1 MILIKE
7 AKLLEEQI
15 GSLVGKILI
24 EPGLNLARERTKYF
38 KIQVKG
44 AENVQKLK
52 GKPFLIA
59 ANHIKP
65 SNIIARHSQLS
76 PDALIIEQEVFSLI
90 GAKIKL
96 VAKSDNGWWAENIFG
111 RHLQKIS
118 QPLTRGASKGAG
130 YIPVYKNPGSSNH
143 NLMSDISNAVADGYS
158 ILIFPQG
165 IWFKH
170 FDPSQKF
177 YTGAARMALQDN
189 LPIVPVFING
199 CDRWWRGTKV
209 NLVFGKVINPKG
221 TSVDK
226 ITELIKEGIINAQD
240 I

>member
-1 MILIKE
+1 MILVKE

-38 KIQVKG
+38 KIQVRG
-44 AENVQKLK
+44 EENLQKLK
-52 GKPFLIA
+52 GRPFLIA

-96 VAKSDNGWWAENIFG
+96 VAKSDNGWWAENILG
-111 RHLQKIS
+111 RHLQKMS

-130 YIPVYKNPGSSNH
+130 YIPVYKNPGTSNH
-143 NLMSDISNAVADGYS
+143 NLMSDVSKAVVDGYS

-165 IWFKH
+165 TWFKH
-170 FDPSQKF
+170 FDPNQKF
-177 YTGAARMALQDN
+177 YTGAARMALQNN
-189 LPIVPVFING
+189 LPIVPIFING

-209 NLVFGKVINPKG
+209 ELNFGKAINLKG
-221 TSVDK
+221 KKVDK
-226 ITELIKEGIINAQD
+226 ITDLIKEGIIQASK
-240 I
+240 

>member
-1 MILIKE
+1 MILVKE

-38 KIQVKG
+38 KIKVSG
-44 AENVQKLK
+44 EENLEKLR

-59 ANHIKP
+59 ANHVKP
-65 SNIIARHSQLS
+65 SNVLARHSQLS

-90 GAKIKL
+90 GGKLKI
-96 VAKSDNGWWAENIFG
+96 VAKSDNGWLAENIFG
-111 RHLQKIS
+111 RHLQKMS
-118 QPLTRGASKGAG
+118 QPLTRGAVKGAG

-143 NLMSDISNAVADGYS
+143 NLMVDVSNAVSEGYS

-165 IWFKH
+165 TWFKH
-170 FDPSQKF
+170 FDPTQKF
-177 YTGAARMALQDN
+177 YTGAARMASQDD
-189 LPIVPVFING
+189 LPIIPIYIHG

-209 NLVFGKVINPKG
+209 SLVFGKVINPKG
-221 TSVDK
+221 KSVDR
-226 ITELIKEGIINAQD
+226 ITDLIRRGLIQAAK
-240 I
+240 

>member
-1 MILIKE
+1 MILVKE

-44 AENVQKLK
+44 AENLQKLK

-65 SNIIARHSQLS
+65 SNVIARHSQLS

-90 GAKIKL
+90 AAEIKI
-96 VAKSDNGWWAENIFG
+96 VAKSDNGWLIENIFG
-111 RHLQKIS
+111 RHLQKMS
-118 QPLTRGASKGAG
+118 QPLTRGAAKGAG

-143 NLMSDISNAVADGYS
+143 NLMADVSKAVSDGYS

-165 IWFKH
+165 IWFKN
-170 FDPSQKF
+170 FDPSKKF
-177 YTGAARMALQDN
+177 YTGAARMALLDN
-189 LPIVPVFING
+189 LPIVPIFING

-209 NLVFGKVINPKG
+209 NLVFGKVIDPKG
-221 TSVDK
+221 KSVDR
-226 ITELIKEGIINAQD
+226 ITDLIKEGIIQAAK
-240 I
+240 